1 VEELMIERGKPKME
15 IKDGKRLRAFVE
27 TDAETTDEIHRANFV
42 YRVIDEETI
51 EMVKTRYTRP
61 GVYKLVKAGR

>member
-1 VEELMIERGKPKME
+1 MKT
-15 IKDGKRLRAFVE
+15 KDPKRLRAFVE

-61 GVYKLVKAGR
+61 GLYKLVNKPRT